1 MNCESTKPHTF
12 LIIDFGASLNHT
24 HHKEAIFA
32 FATLLNS
39 NKIRNQIWVPFGSE
53 IQHENLLIKK
63 ILLPGTHP
71 INFQAKKLQTWVS
84 SLHGKFNNHAIST
97 KNFRLGKFLMKLT
110 AVYFYC
116 LLKFKFRDKHFSI
129 LFPTACPF
137 TFESL
142 VLLEKKKINVNVYVR
157 LTNTAEQ
164 RGFSSSIFDL
174 PAFLQISETFVN
186 VKIRLGIENDI
197 FLKKHKALGD
207 LMTYSS
213 KFPSQSKISRKIDL
227 DQKLVISFLGY
238 PTINKGHEHLL
249 PILESVALQNPDY
262 VWQVHLYENDPLDRY
277 FDFAGVQVVKY
288 RGKITSIA
296 MVKAL
301 EASSLICLPYDVN
314 AFKFNASAMM
324 YQASDFLVPTITFE
338 GSAFA
343 YDVKTFG
350 NGIAVKNRAEMIKVL
365 NALNINEIQSWV
377 DGCKRYNDYRN
388 STNKMFL
395 EID

>member
-1 MNCESTKPHTF
+1 M
-12 LIIDFGASLNHT
+12 
-24 HHKEAIFA
+24 
-32 FATLLNS
+32 
-39 NKIRNQIWVPFGSE
+39 
-53 IQHENLLIKK
+53 
-63 ILLPGTHP
+63 
-71 INFQAKKLQTWVS
+71 
-84 SLHGKFNNHAIST
+84 
-97 KNFRLGKFLMKLT
+97 
-110 AVYFYC
+110 
-116 LLKFKFRDKHFSI
+116 
-129 LFPTACPF
+129 
-137 TFESL
+137 
-142 VLLEKKKINVNVYVR
+142 
-157 LTNTAEQ
+157 
-164 RGFSSSIFDL
+164 
-174 PAFLQISETFVN
+174 
-186 VKIRLGIENDI
+186 
-197 FLKKHKALGD
+197 
-207 LMTYSS
+207 
-213 KFPSQSKISRKIDL
+213 
-227 DQKLVISFLGY
+227 
-238 PTINKGHEHLL
+238 L